1 MISAQEQALR
11 NFKLATGSTW
21 SSAAKA
27 LGITER
33 AIMSYVANPSSKGY
47 REMPTEVWQKL
58 ENLTGHELTRNG
70 EGLYFPK
77 KKIISISSQKGGV
90 GKTTIAAIIA
100 SILAHMGYKTLVI
113 DMDPQGNLT
122 EQYYLEDDEFPNEIL
137 ADPDGDDFKPGP
149 AHVWN
154 MFRNDAEI
162 CPLQLQDNLYLIGS
176 SLDLADIQ
184 LGSSDT
190 LINNFYNNIKSLE
203 SQFDII
209 ILDTLPS
216 FGNALASAH
225 RSADW
230 LVIPSELARFSK
242 KGISYQLRTAMNT
255 KRLYETDLTL
265 LGIVINKIVYTS
277 RKEDSLV
284 RIQEN
289 YRELLTSQYGD
300 SILLPA
306 LKTATQIVESQA
318 VAVPL
323 IEYAPKSETSL
334 QFTALT
340 QEILRRIKVEEEAS
354 HG

>member
-1 MISAQEQALR
+1 
-11 NFKLATGSTW
+11 
-21 SSAAKA
+21 
-27 LGITER
+27 
-33 AIMSYVANPSSKGY
+33 
-47 REMPTEVWQKL
+47 
-58 ENLTGHELTRNG
+58 
-70 EGLYFPK
+70 
-77 KKIISISSQKGGV
+77 
-90 GKTTIAAIIA
+90 
-100 SILAHMGYKTLVI
+100 
-113 DMDPQGNLT
+113 
-122 EQYYLEDDEFPNEIL
+122 
-137 ADPDGDDFKPGP
+137 
-149 AHVWN
+149 
-154 MFRNDAEI
+154 
-162 CPLQLQDNLYLIGS
+162 
-176 SLDLADIQ
+176 
-184 LGSSDT
+184 
-190 LINNFYNNIKSLE
+190 
-203 SQFDII
+203 
-209 ILDTLPS
+209 
-216 FGNALASAH
+216 
-225 RSADW
+225 
-230 LVIPSELARFSK
+230 
-242 KGISYQLRTAMNT
+242 MNT